1 MYGFAYR
8 MAICAVGKKIRK
20 MNSKKEIRVFAPAT
34 VANMGCGF
42 DIMGMTLD
50 AVGDVLKV
58 EAAEGDGVEDGIRI
72 ENRSAAALPEDPERN
87 VITPA
92 LRAFMAVYGAPLSVK
107 VTVEHKIT
115 PGSGIGSS
123 AASSAAAVYGLNELL
138 GRPFRDEELVAF
150 AMEGEKLISGG
161 TPHADNV
168 GPSLLGGVVL
178 LRGYEPLDVVRLPVP
193 ERFCCTVAHPAI
205 VVSTREAREVLPRE
219 IPLRSAV
226 SQWGNVGGLVAGL
239 MSGDVELVGR
249 SMRDVVAEPHRKR
262 FIPGFDSLRDAVLEA
277 GALAMNI
284 SGAGPSV
291 FALSSSMETA
301 ARVGE
306 VMKAHFADR
315 GISSDIYV
323 SKVSNRGARVLND

>member
-1 MYGFAYR
+1 
-8 MAICAVGKKIRK
+8 
-20 MNSKKEIRVFAPAT
+20 MNSMKQIRVFAPAS

-58 EAAEGDGVEDGIRI
+58 EAAEGAGDMCGIRI
-72 ENRSAAALPEDPERN
+72 ENRSAADLPEDPERN

-92 LRAFMAVYGAPLSVK
+92 LRAFM
-107 VTVEHKIT
+107 
-115 PGSGIGSS
+115 
-123 AASSAAAVYGLNELL
+123 
-138 GRPFRDEELVAF
+138 F

-193 ERFCCTVAHPAI
+193 ERFCCTVAHPDI
-205 VVSTREAREVLPRE
+205 MVSTREARDVLPRE

-262 FIPGFDSLRDAVLEA
+262 FIPGFDELRDAVIAA

-291 FALSSSMETA
+291 FALSSDMETA
-301 ARVGE
+301 ARAGE
-306 VMKAHFADR
+306 IMKSHFAAR
-315 GISSDIYV
+315 GVASDIYV

>member
-1 MYGFAYR
+1 MNR
-8 MAICAVGKKIRK
+8 M
-20 MNSKKEIRVFAPAT
+20 KEIRVFAPAS

-58 EAAEGDGVEDGIRI
+58 EAAVGEGVVGGDIRI
-72 ENRSAAALPEDPERN
+72 ENRSAADLPADPECN

-107 VTVEHKIT
+107 VTVERKIA

-123 AASSAAAVYGLNELL
+123 AASSAGAVYGLNELL
-138 GRPFRDEELVAF
+138 GRPFSDEQLVRF

-193 ERFCCTVAHPAI
+193 ERFCCTVAHPGI
-205 VVSTREAREVLPRE
+205 VVSTREARAVLPHD

-239 MSGDVELVGR
+239 MSGDVDLVGR

-262 FIPGFDSLRDAVLEA
+262 FIPGFDELRDAVIAA

-291 FALSSSMETA
+291 FALSSDMATA

-306 VMKAHFADR
+306 VMRSHFSGR
-315 GISSDIYV
+315 GIGSEIYV